1 MQYILSILKNLTMVI
16 NNINI
21 FTLIS
26 KTENFGINT
35 NIFETNIL
43 NLAVVIGVLIYYG
56 RSAFSIR
63 NFPKLMKLED
73 ADTKFLEAQE
83 SLKMALKSLES
94 AEIQAEKIR
103 AQGITLSNQT
113 AKSLL
118 DSVEEDIKRL
128 EKLNI
133 ATVLF
138 EEQKSVKEVCQK
150 LWKLASKRAIL
161 IIKKRIRSLEPK
173 VKKAFY
179 KNKLKR
185 YAKKLS
191 RFRGQFVRRKR
202 SKR

>member
-1 MQYILSILKNLTMVI
+1 M
-16 NNINI
+16 
-21 FTLIS
+21 
-26 KTENFGINT
+26 
-35 NIFETNIL
+35 
-43 NLAVVIGVLIYYG
+43 
-56 RSAFSIR
+56 
-63 NFPKLMKLED
+63 ED

-138 EEQKSVKEVCQK
+138 EEQKSVKEVFLK
-150 LWKLASKRAIL
+150 IL
-161 IIKKRIRSLEPK
+161 FKFSLLSALLIKQI
-173 VKKAFY
+173 
-179 KNKLKR
+179 NKFIS
-185 YAKKLS
+185 YI
-191 RFRGQFVRRKR
+191 
-202 SKR
+202 